1 MMRGIEDVASGREIR
16 ANASQLV
23 SGSGDIHGK
32 GSI

>member
-1 MMRGIEDVASGREIR
+1 MRGIDDMTSGREIR

-32 GSI
+32 GGI